1 MLQFM
6 ILKSSVVSWLSTSSI
21 SHRTFDV
28 WIPDFVR
35 HVSNWTEAMAKWIL
49 FSKAWRRDEQR
60 ETLEISLASDPK
72 EFLQWCL
79 TLPRGNLL
87 ECHGEFSSRNDGF
100 VNLKA
105 VMFYADVASLNLS
118 KQTSKPISVGGE
130 KGLPSTVELLS
141 MNSPPNSSIVF

>member
-1 MLQFM
+1 
-6 ILKSSVVSWLSTSSI
+6 
-21 SHRTFDV
+21 
-28 WIPDFVR
+28 
-35 HVSNWTEAMAKWIL
+35 
-49 FSKAWRRDEQR
+49 
-60 ETLEISLASDPK
+60 
-72 EFLQWCL
+72 
-79 TLPRGNLL
+79 LL